1 MSCVYIFT
9 WRHIWSFKR
18 CLDRMYDLNVTMQHL
33 GSLRIISSNNSL
45 ESDGLSEIR
54 WEYDCQH
61 HHNGGNLTC
70 GIRFYQDFGMFNS
83 LRNTLT
89 DSRSNMSLSLCLLV
103 MLMKQHLDMYTY
115 KVKTQQRRR

>member
-1 MSCVYIFT
+1 MLGCVYNLYTAAYLEFKAT
-9 WRHIWSFKR
+9 FGAYVQCYNALRTSSHNQQQHLESGGFSEKR
-18 CLDRMYDLNVTMQHL
+18 C
-33 GSLRIISSNNSL
+33 
-45 ESDGLSEIR
+45 
-54 WEYDCQH
+54 EYDCQY